1 MRNPARLAVEID
13 GDKITVSLPKTGD
26 QVTYFKDPSSP
37 MLVAT
42 DSLRGHLTPSR
53 IAFLV
58 EAWKVAYA
66 AAQEIGWLRS

>member
-1 MRNPARLAVEID
+1 MHNPARLAVEIE
-13 GDKITVSLPKTGD
+13 GNTIMVSLPEAD
-26 QVTYFKDPSSP
+26 EHVTYCKDPISP

-58 EAWKVAYA
+58 EAWKLAHDA
-66 AAQEIGWLRS
+66 AHEIGWIRS

>member
-1 MRNPARLAVEID
+1 MHNPARLAVEVD
-13 GDKITVSLPKTGD
+13 RNTITVSLPEAGEH
-26 QVTYFKDPSSP
+26 VTYCRDPVSP

-42 DSLRGHLTPSR
+42 DLLRGQLGPSR

>member
-1 MRNPARLAVEID
+1 MRNPARLAIEID
-13 GDKITVSLPKTGD
+13 ENTIMVSLPEAGEH
-26 QVTYFKDPSSP
+26 VTYCKDPISP

-58 EAWKVAYA
+58 EAWKAARA
-66 AAQEIGWLRS
+66 AAQEIGWLQS

>member
-13 GDKITVSLPKTGD
+13 GDTITVSLPEGGEH
-26 QVTYFKDPSSP
+26 VTYCKDPISP
-37 MLVAT
+37 MLLAT
-42 DSLRGHLTPSR
+42 DLLRGELTAAR